1 MKLCA
6 FADEVSSQIQ
16 RQIDAMQRNGIELLE
31 IRGIERQN
39 IKDITVEK
47 AEEVRRRF
55 EDAGLGIWS
64 MGSPIGK
71 VSVDGNFEAHLDDHK
86 RIMELADVLGTKR
99 IRMFSFYNSQENP
112 VSAEEFEER
121 AFEMMR
127 RLCDA
132 TPADFLLCHEN
143 EKDIFGETPENCL
156 KLVREFPRL
165 RMIFDPA
172 NYVQCGVDTLAAWEM
187 TKEYVDYMHIKDAGA
202 DGKVVP
208 AGMGIGNVGTI
219 VKDFLARGGEVLSV
233 EPHLRAFVGLDQL
246 ENGQS
251 LSTKISYR
259 DSDEAFD
266 AACKALKALL
276 P

>member
-1 MKLCA
+1 MRLCA

-16 RQIDAMQRNGIELLE
+16 RQIDAMTRNEVGLLE

-47 AEEVRRRF
+47 AKEVRQRF
-55 EDAGLGIWS
+55 GDAGLAIWS

-71 VSVDGNFEAHLDDHK
+71 VTIDGDFEAHLDDHK
-86 RIMELADVLGTKR
+86 RIMELADILGTKR
-99 IRMFSFYNSQENP
+99 IRMFSFYNSKENP
-112 VSAEEFEER
+112 VSAEAFEEK

-127 RLCDA
+127 RLCDI
-132 TPADFLLCHEN
+132 TPADFILCHEN
-143 EKDIFGETPENCL
+143 EKHIYGENPENCL
-156 KLVREFPRL
+156 KLIREFPRL

-172 NYVQCGVDTLAAWEM
+172 NYVQCNVDTLAAWEM
-187 TKEYVDYMHIKDAGA
+187 TKEYVDYMHIKDAKA

-208 AGMGIGNVGTI
+208 AGMGIGNVGAI

-233 EPHLRAFVGLDQL
+233 EPHLREFVGLAQL
-246 ENGQS
+246 ENGES
-251 LSTKISYR
+251 LSHEIAYR

-266 AACKALKALL
+266 AACTALKALL
-276 P
+276 A